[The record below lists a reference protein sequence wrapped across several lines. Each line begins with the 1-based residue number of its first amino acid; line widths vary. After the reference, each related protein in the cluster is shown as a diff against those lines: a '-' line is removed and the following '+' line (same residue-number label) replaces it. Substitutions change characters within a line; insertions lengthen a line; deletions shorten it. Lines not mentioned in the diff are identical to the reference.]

1 MGLDNSKLNKATME
15 NTPEWNL
22 SNRKFKA
29 KVLKVYDGDTLWA
42 AICVEGK
49 VYRMKIRLAGIDTPE
64 MKPPKDQKNRN
75 EEIKKA
81 KEAKKY
87 LEDLIN
93 NKIVII
99 QSEGLGKYGRLL
111 GKIFLK
117 QGNFCFGTKS
127 DRF

>member
-1 MGLDNSKLNKATME
+1 MGLSNSKLNKATME

-22 SNRKFKA
+22 TNRKFKA

-42 AICVEGK
+42 AIYLERK

-81 KEAKKY
+81 KEAKNY
-87 LEDLIN
+87 LEKLIG
-93 NKIVII
+93 NKIVTIN
-99 QSEGLGKYGRLL
+99 SEGLGKYGRIL
-111 GKIFLK
+111 GRIFWRL
-117 QGNFCFGTKS
+117 
-127 DRF
+127 